1 MPKKFNF
8 SNNRFTSSKKAGF
21 TMIELLVVSTI
32 IIVLSAIGLV
42 SYRKA
47 MQSSRNAKR
56 KADLETVR
64 QALVL
69 SKADK
74 GYYPSSSVY
83 LTVTNNLV
91 TDGYLSSPA
100 PSESK
105 TGHTTYSYAPD
116 GTCGAGACGFTL
128 TATLE
133 TVPVETWDVSNP

>member
-1 MPKKFNF
+1 MLKKFKFNKDY
-8 SNNRFTSSKKAGF
+8 SMKSKKAGF
-21 TMIELLVVSTI
+21 SMIELLVVTTI

-42 SYRKA
+42 SYSKA
-47 MQSSRNAKR
+47 SQSSRNAKR

-69 SKADK
+69 SKADN

-83 LTVTNNLV
+83 LTVTGNLV

-105 TGHTTYSYAPD
+105 TGHTAYSYAPA
-116 GTCGAGACGFTL
+116 GTCGVGACTFTL

-133 TVPVETWDVSNP
+133 TDPVTTWPITNP